1 MDDRSIGVIFLCIG
15 ICSLLLLI
23 YKKPKSE
30 LPGLPTFQGIV
41 AFIFFI
47 IMGILLLI
55 GKIKL

>member
-1 MDDRSIGVIFLCIG
+1 MDDRLIGVIFLCIG

-30 LPGLPTFQGIV
+30 LPGLPTYQGVVGGIG
-41 AFIFFI
+41 FI